1 MTIHLAKRFTF
12 NLTALLFALAVLA
25 VRPGHAASGGGD
37 GGEGADIFEE
47 GPSFVQMDAVTV
59 SVIRQ
64 GKVRGFLTVAFTLE
78 LPGYEYREQLGALSP
93 KLEAEYHR
101 DISDIAAR
109 SIDMNYPVDVML
121 VKHRL
126 QSSTDR
132 VLGPD
137 FAQVLMGSASI
148 QRR

>member
-1 MTIHLAKRFTF
+1 MTIHSAKRFTL
-12 NLTALLFALAVLA
+12 NLTVLLFALTVLA
-25 VRPGHAASGGGD
+25 VRPVYAAGGGAA
-37 GGEGADIFEE
+37 ADIFED

-78 LPGYEYREQLGALSP
+78 LPGYEYREELGALSP

-109 SIDMNYPVDVML
+109 NIDMDYPVDVML
-121 VKHRL
+121 VKSRL

-137 FAQVLMGSASI
+137 FAKVLMGSASV